1 MAKWAAFW
9 AVGLIWGSSFLLI
22 SVAVKELT
30 PFQVVFIRTGI
41 AALGLNVV
49 LAFRGMHLP
58 FKLRDLLPL
67 IVIGI
72 GNTSL
77 PFALISWGEKSIPS
91 SLAGVLQSTA
101 VFFTMIV
108 AHFAMNDERI
118 SLQKIAGITLGFVGV
133 SILATRSVAEEGQIT
148 PEFVGALAVVGASL
162 CYAIFTVYSR
172 QQIKD
177 RFPPI
182 MVSAGAMTF
191 AALSSGIAI
200 VVSPLLGGPVATDLA
215 TLSRDALG
223 AILLLG
229 GLNTFVAYLMYYWM
243 VRELGAARSS
253 MVTYITPVVSV
264 VLGALILSEPI
275 DGRLIFGAALIFSGI
290 AVVNLRAFR
299 WINQVART
307 GTAGRTGVT

>member
-9 AVGLIWGSSFLLI
+9 ALGLIWGSSFLLI

-41 AALGLNVV
+41 AAIGMNLV
-49 LAFRGMHLP
+49 LLSRRTHLP
-58 FKLRDLLPL
+58 FTLRDLLPL

-108 AHFAMNDERI
+108 AHFAMRDERI
-118 SLQKIAGITLGFVGV
+118 TPQKIAGMTIGFVGV
-133 SILATRSVAEEGQIT
+133 SILATRSVSEEGQIT
-148 PEFVGALAVVGASL
+148 PAFLGALAVVGASM

-177 RFPPI
+177 RYAPI

-191 AALSSGIAI
+191 AAISSGIAI
-200 VVSPLLGGPVATDLA
+200 VVSPLVGGEAPTDLG
-215 TLSRDALG
+215 TLSRDAAG
-223 AILLLG
+223 AVLLLG
-229 GLNTFVAYLMYYWM
+229 ALNTFVAYLMYYWM

-253 MVTYITPVVSV
+253 MVTYIVPAVSV
-264 VLGALILSEPI
+264 FLGALILHEPI
-275 DGRLIFGAALIFSGI
+275 DARLVFGAALIFIGI
-290 AVVNLRAFR
+290 AVVNLKIFARLNGRFR
-299 WINQVART
+299 PAQRT
-307 GTAGRTGVT
+307 SIM